1 MVCLP
6 FELRNWETAEWEH
19 KSDSILKFTTI
30 ALGHCLSASIGQ
42 QYSSVLVTSG
52 RHINIMDLH
61 QRNTDSDCSWTI
73 TGMLLLFTFTKKASI
88 VVNFDVDIPHLFTRL
103 AGAILNSLHGIRVTG
118 LFLQMRTPMDRH

>member
-30 ALGHCLSASIGQ
+30 ALGHCLSAS
-42 QYSSVLVTSG
+42 SVLVTSG

-73 TGMLLLFTFTKKASI
+73 SGTLLLFTFTKKASI
-88 VVNFDVDIPHLFTRL
+88 VVNIDVDIQHLFTRL